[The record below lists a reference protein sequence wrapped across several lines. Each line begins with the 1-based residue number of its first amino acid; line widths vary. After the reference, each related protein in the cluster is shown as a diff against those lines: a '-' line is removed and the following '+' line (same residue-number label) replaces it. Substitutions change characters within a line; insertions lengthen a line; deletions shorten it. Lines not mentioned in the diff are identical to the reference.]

1 MPTTPPEIPQ
11 TVAPNPNAHIDGK
24 VFLGGLGPDLTE
36 QDLTE
41 YFSPMGVLIDVVVM
55 RDKTTR
61 NGRGFG
67 FVTFQVWPAA
77 APSSDPLTA
86 RRPHWRAH
94 SSPSGVAAPPA
105 SPCPRRACT
114 PRARPPAL
122 RARRTLL
129 QDKTVAE
136 SVVTRRH
143 DIKGKMVAP
152 PHARDAHMAP
162 A

>member
-1 MPTTPPEIPQ
+1 MSGSMPTTPPEIPQ

-77 APSSDPLTA
+77 APSSDCAARTGGPTLPRLVSPRRPLPLARAAPA
-86 RRPHWRAH
+86 RRAH
-94 SSPSGVAAPPA
+94 APPLYA
-105 SPCPRRACT
+105 LA
-114 PRARPPAL
+114 ARCS
-122 RARRTLL
+122 RTRPWR
-129 QDKTVAE
+129 KAW
-136 SVVTRRH
+136 
-143 DIKGKMVAP
+143 
-152 PHARDAHMAP
+152 
-162 A
+162 